1 MSIFSIFK
9 KKSPVL
15 AVHNGQF
22 HADDLFASA
31 SLNILLNN
39 NLTIVRT
46 RDQAVIDAAD
56 YVADVGGTHDEAINR
71 FDHHQKGYAGFR
83 PNGIPYAA
91 FGLVWKKYGAQICG
105 SQQIADAIDERL
117 VCPID
122 AEDNGMSLSTTTG
135 KIGPRSLQSFFY
147 AYRPTWKEDASM
159 YDESFYR
166 LVPLAED
173 FLRREIVKTRDF
185 LEAESAVEEAY
196 KNAADKRLIILDR
209 PYPFQ
214 EVLNKYP
221 EPLYIVTSRPSRD
234 WKIEAV
240 RLDPKNF
247 ANRKDFP
254 KDWAGMRDAD
264 MARVSGVPDA
274 IFCHN
279 GLWLVVTKSKE
290 GALAIAQKAL
300 AN

>member
-9 KKSPVL
+9 KKPVL

-31 SLNILLNN
+31 SLNILLRN
-39 NLTIVRT
+39 NLKIVRT
-46 RDQAVIDAAD
+46 RDQAVIEAAD
-56 YVADVGGTHDEAINR
+56 YVADVGGVHDEEKNR

-122 AEDNGMSLSTTTG
+122 AEDNGMSLSTVSG

-159 YDESFYR
+159 YNESFYR
-166 LVPLAED
+166 LVPMAQD
-173 FLRREIVKTRDF
+173 FLEREIVKTKDF
-185 LEAESAVEEAY
+185 IEAESAVEEAY
-196 KNAADKRLIILDR
+196 KNATDKRIIMLDR

-221 EPLYIVTSRPSRD
+221 EPLYIITSRPNHD
-234 WKIEAV
+234 WKIEAI
-240 RLDPKNF
+240 RNDPKNF

-254 KDWAGMRDAD
+254 RDWAGMRDAD

-274 IFCHN
+274 VFCHN